1 MKIRRCAVLFLE
13 PREEVGFDLQEL
25 LNGGDGLRRERRW
38 VALAPHLGE
47 EVEVDADE
55 RELLGV
61 LSPSQWIDA
70 STLAAPPPAALQRLL
85 GEGLLIGDDKRHA
98 AHRACD
104 EALRAAYWHPLAA
117 TLHAFTRWSGVDAV
131 QNMKDSGTETAV
143 QMREVLGAPP
153 VEAARRVDAPSQ
165 LKLPRIAAT
174 GFDQL
179 LARRVTCRNF
189 DPARALPFELFA
201 QVMQRVFAAQAEVR
215 VSEDTV
221 FLKKNVPSG
230 GGLHPIECYLIVQN
244 VEDVAPGLYHYQAVE
259 HALEPLPLP
268 ESLRGMTLAAVAS
281 GASEVAGERELA
293 SADAPGAAETM
304 AVGTGNA
311 VAATAAEPAAVV
323 ADAANDAHKAAVVVM
338 AGADGRNASEA
349 EAFAGEGSAPAPDRS
364 AGPSTEGGRRGDVT
378 ASPDHAAPIAASAL
392 RQFIQDMVAQQHW
405 FADAHVVVVLAP
417 RFDRTFW
424 KYRQHAK
431 GYRVVALEAGHLSQT
446 LYLAATDAGLGAF
459 ITGAINE
466 KELERAFGLDHVNQG
481 ALAICGFGWRGEAMV
496 TAELDP
502 RAEVWRAG

>member
-1 MKIRRCAVLFLE
+1 MKVRRCAVVFVE

-25 LNGGDGLRRERRW
+25 LNGGDGLRRDRRW

-47 EVEVDADE
+47 EVEVDAAE
-55 RELLGV
+55 RELLGA
-61 LSPSQWIDA
+61 LSPSQWVDA
-70 STLAAPPPAALQRLL
+70 RTLAAHPPAALRRLL
-85 GEGLLIGDDKRHA
+85 KEGLLVGDGKRHA
-98 AHRACD
+98 AHRARD
-104 EALRAAYWHPLAA
+104 EALRATYWHPLAA

-153 VEAARRVDAPSQ
+153 VEAARRGDAPSQ
-165 LKLPRIAAT
+165 LKLPRIGAT
-174 GFDQL
+174 GFDHL

-201 QVMQRVFAAQAEVR
+201 QLMQRVFAAQAEVR
-215 VSEDTV
+215 ISDDTV

-230 GGLHPIECYLIVQN
+230 GGLHPIECYLVVQN
-244 VEDVAPGLYHYQAVE
+244 VEGVAPGLYHYHAVE

-268 ESLRGMTLAAVAS
+268 ESQ
-281 GASEVAGERELA
+281 
-293 SADAPGAAETM
+293 PGAAVTTV
-304 AVGTGNA
+304 ATGACGVLSGSGVGR
-311 VAATAAEPAAVV
+311 VADPCKEPA
-323 ADAANDAHKAAVVVM
+323 M
-338 AGADGRNASEA
+338 
-349 EAFAGEGSAPAPDRS
+349 
-364 AGPSTEGGRRGDVT
+364 
-378 ASPDHAAPIAASAL
+378 HAAPANAPGL

-405 FADAHVVVVLAP
+405 FADAHVVVVLCP

-481 ALAICGFGWRGEAMV
+481 ALAVCGFGWRGEEMV

-502 RAEVWRAG
+502 GGEVWA

>member
-1 MKIRRCAVLFLE
+1 MKVRRCAVVFVE

-25 LNGGDGLRRERRW
+25 LNGGDGLRRDRRW

-47 EVEVDADE
+47 EVDVDPDE
-55 RELLGV
+55 RELLGAV
-61 LSPSQWIDA
+61 SPSQWVDA
-70 STLAAPPPAALQRLL
+70 RALAVHPPAAVQRLL
-85 GEGLLIGDDKRHA
+85 TEGLLIGDGKRHV
-98 AHRACD
+98 AHRTRD
-104 EALRAAYWHPLAA
+104 EALRATYWHPLAA

-153 VEAARRVDAPSQ
+153 VEAARRADAPSQ
-165 LKLPRIAAT
+165 LKLPRISAT
-174 GFDQL
+174 DFDHL

-215 VSEDTV
+215 ISADTV

-230 GGLHPIECYLIVQN
+230 GGLHPIECYLVLQN
-244 VEDVAPGLYHYQAVE
+244 VEGVAPGL
-259 HALEPLPLP
+259 LPR
-268 ESLRGMTLAAVAS
+268 ERDAFAEAA
-281 GASEVAGERELA
+281 
-293 SADAPGAAETM
+293 AP
-304 AVGTGNA
+304 
-311 VAATAAEPAAVV
+311 VAAP
-323 ADAANDAHKAAVVVM
+323 
-338 AGADGRNASEA
+338 
-349 EAFAGEGSAPAPDRS
+349 
-364 AGPSTEGGRRGDVT
+364 
-378 ASPDHAAPIAASAL
+378 AL
-392 RQFIQDMVAQQHW
+392 RQFILDMVAQQHW

-466 KELERAFGLDHVNQG
+466 KELEQAFGLDHVSQG
-481 ALAICGFGWRGEAMV
+481 ALALCGFGWRGAEMV

-502 RAEVWRAG
+502 AGEVWTSAD

>member
-1 MKIRRCAVLFLE
+1 MKIRRCAVVFVE
-13 PREEVGFDLQEL
+13 PREEVGFDLQAL
-25 LNGGDGLRRERRW
+25 LNGGDGLHRERRW
-38 VALAPHLGE
+38 IALAPHLGE

-55 RELLGV
+55 RELLGA
-61 LSPSQWIDA
+61 LSPSQWIDV
-70 STLAAPPPAALQRLL
+70 STLAAHPPAALQRLL
-85 GEGLLIGDDKRHA
+85 GEGLLIGDGKRHA
-98 AHRACD
+98 AHRARD
-104 EALRAAYWHPLAA
+104 EALRATYWHPLAA

-165 LKLPRIAAT
+165 VKLPRIAAT
-174 GFDQL
+174 DFDQL

-189 DPARALPFELFA
+189 DPSRALPLELFA
-201 QVMQRVFAAQAEVR
+201 QLMQRVFAAQAEVR
-215 VSEDTV
+215 ISADTV

-244 VEDVAPGLYHYQAVE
+244 VKGVAPGLYHYQAVE

-268 ESLRGMTLAAVAS
+268 ESLRGMTGATVAG
-281 GASEVAGERELA
+281 GASEVARERELA
-293 SADAPGAAETM
+293 SALNAPSAAETL
-304 AVGTGNA
+304 AALPGTSNA
-311 VAATAAEPAAVV
+311 VAA
-323 ADAANDAHKAAVVVM
+323 
-338 AGADGRNASEA
+338 
-349 EAFAGEGSAPAPDRS
+349 
-364 AGPSTEGGRRGDVT
+364 

-392 RQFIQDMVAQQHW
+392 RQFIQDTVAQQHW
-405 FADAHVVVVLAP
+405 FADAHVVVVLVP

-466 KELERAFGLDHVNQG
+466 KEIEQAFGLDHVSQG
-481 ALAICGFGWRGEAMV
+481 ALAVCGFGWRGEEMV

-502 RAEVWRAG
+502 AGAVWRM